1 MLWAG
6 NPVENCQR
14 RAMAAPDRIPH
25 RLSPCLVVIDGG
37 ARHYTARASMA
48 CSVA

>member
-1 MLWAG
+1 MRAG
-6 NPVENCQR
+6 NPVEKCQR

-37 ARHYTARASMA
+37 ARHYTARASMP